1 MSPIRIFLADDHGL
15 LRLGLATLIDF
26 HDDLEIVGDA
36 ENGEE
41 AVERVCRLKPDVVVM
56 DLMMPMLDGVS
67 ATQRIKERLPETKVL
82 ILTSFGTSADV
93 SRAIRA
99 GASGALVKD
108 TPNDELIDSI
118 RKIAAGERVLSP
130 EIERA
135 LADEPAPPEF
145 TPRQLDVLGAI
156 TRGLT
161 NAEIGRMLGISAA
174 AVRQHVIKVCERLG
188 ASNRAEAVAIAL
200 RKQLLKR

>member
-1 MSPIRIFLADDHGL
+1 MSPIRIFHEYDHGL

-67 ATQRIKERLPETKVL
+67 ATQRIKERLPEPKVL

-161 NAEIGRMLGISAA
+161 NAEIGRMLGISAD

>member
-56 DLMMPMLDGVS
+56 DLMMPVLDGVG

-156 TRGLT
+156 TRGFT
-161 NAEIGRMLGISAA
+161 NAEIGRMLGISAD

>member
-41 AVERVCRLKPDVVVM
+41 AVERVYRLKPDVVVM
-56 DLMMPMLDGVS
+56 DLMMPVLDGVS

-161 NAEIGRMLGISAA
+161 NAEIGRMLGISAD
-174 AVRQHVIKVCERLG
+174 AVRQHVIKVCELLG

>member
-1 MSPIRIFLADDHGL
+1 MKPIRIFLADDHGL

-26 HDDLEIVGDA
+26 HDDLEVVGEA

-41 AVERVCRLKPDVVVM
+41 AVERVSQLKPDVVVM
-56 DLMMPMLDGVS
+56 DLVMPVLDGVG

-93 SRAIRA
+93 SRAIQA

-118 RKIAAGERVLSP
+118 RRIESGERIFSP
-130 EIERA
+130 EIERS
-135 LADEPAPPEF
+135 LAESPLPPEF
-145 TPRQLDVLGAI
+145 TPRQLDVLNAV

-161 NAEIGRMLGISAA
+161 NVEIGKLLGISAD
-174 AVRQHVIKVCERLG
+174 AVRQHIIRVCETLG
-188 ASNRAEAVAIAL
+188 AANRTEAVAIAL
-200 RKQLLKR
+200 RKQLVKM

>member
-1 MSPIRIFLADDHGL
+1 MNRIRIFLADDHGL

-56 DLMMPMLDGVS
+56 DLMMPVLDGVG
-67 ATQRIKERLPETKVL
+67 ATQRIKERLPETRVL

-93 SRAIRA
+93 LRAVRA

-108 TPNDELIDSI
+108 TPNDKLLAAL
-118 RKIAAGERVLSP
+118 RKVIAGQRV
-130 EIERA
+130 I
-135 LADEPAPPEF
+135 PPEMQRQINEVIAF
-145 TPRQLDVLGAI
+145 ASLSDRQLAFLELAA
-156 TRGLT
+156 RGFS
-161 NAEIGRMLGISAA
+161 NEDI
-174 AVRQHVIKVCERLG
+174 VRQHKTTIDAVKKQFSDIFIRLG
-188 ASNRAEAVAIAL
+188 VSNRSEAIGLAL
-200 RKQLLKR
+200 SKHLLKA

>member
-1 MSPIRIFLADDHGL
+1 MKPIRIFLADDHGL

-161 NAEIGRMLGISAA
+161 NAEIGRMLGISAD

>member
-1 MSPIRIFLADDHGL
+1 MKPIRIFLADDHGL

-26 HDDLEIVGDA
+26 HDDLKIVGDA

-41 AVERVCRLKPDVVVM
+41 AVEHVIRLKPDVVVM
-56 DLMMPMLDGVS
+56 DLMMPVLDGVG

-82 ILTSFGTSADV
+82 ILTSYGTSADV
-93 SRAIRA
+93 SRAVQA

-118 RKIAAGERVLSP
+118 RKVAAGERVFSP

-135 LADEPAPPEF
+135 LADEPLPPEF
-145 TPRQLDVLGAI
+145 TQRQLDVLMAV

-161 NAEIGRMLGISAA
+161 NVEIGKMLGISAD
-174 AVRQHVIKVCERLG
+174 AVRQHIIKVCEALG
-188 ASNRAEAVAIAL
+188 AANRTEAVAIAM
-200 RKQLLKR
+200 RKQLLKI

>member
-41 AVERVCRLKPDVVVM
+41 AVKCVCRLKPDVVVM
-56 DLMMPMLDGVS
+56 DLMMPVLDGVG

-161 NAEIGRMLGISAA
+161 NAEIGRMLGISAD
-174 AVRQHVIKVCERLG
+174 AVRQHVIKVCELLG

-200 RKQLLKR
+200 RKQLLKL

>member
-1 MSPIRIFLADDHGL
+1 
-15 LRLGLATLIDF
+15 
-26 HDDLEIVGDA
+26 
-36 ENGEE
+36 
-41 AVERVCRLKPDVVVM
+41 
-56 DLMMPMLDGVS
+56 MPMLDGVS

-161 NAEIGRMLGISAA
+161 NAEIGRMLGISAD

>member
-1 MSPIRIFLADDHGL
+1 MKPIRIFLADDHGL

-41 AVERVCRLKPDVVVM
+41 AVERVTRLKPDVVVM
-56 DLMMPMLDGVS
+56 DLMMPVLDGVG

-82 ILTSFGTSADV
+82 ILTSYGTSADV
-93 SRAIRA
+93 SRAVQA

-118 RKIAAGERVLSP
+118 RRIAAGERVFTP

-135 LADEPAPPEF
+135 LAEPLPPAF
-145 TPRQLDVLGAI
+145 TQRQLDVLKAV

-161 NAEIGRMLGISAA
+161 NVEIGKMLGISAD
-174 AVRQHVIKVCERLG
+174 AVRQHIIKVCEALG
-188 ASNRAEAVAIAL
+188 AANRTEAVAIAL
-200 RKQLLKR
+200 RKQLLKI

>member
-1 MSPIRIFLADDHGL
+1 MSRIRIFLADDHGL

-56 DLMMPMLDGVS
+56 DLMMPVLDGVG
-67 ATQRIKERLPETKVL
+67 ATQRIKERLPGTKVL

-118 RKIAAGERVLSP
+118 RKIAAGERVFSP

-161 NAEIGRMLGISAA
+161 NAEIGRMLGISAD
-174 AVRQHVIKVCERLG
+174 AVRQHVMKVYEALG

-200 RKQLLKR
+200 RKQLVKI

>member
-1 MSPIRIFLADDHGL
+1 MKPIRIFLADDHGL

-26 HDDLEIVGDA
+26 NDDLEIVGDA

-41 AVERVCRLKPDVVVM
+41 AVERVIRLKPDVVVM
-56 DLMMPMLDGVS
+56 DLMMPVLDGVG

-82 ILTSFGTSADV
+82 ILTSYGTSADV
-93 SRAIRA
+93 SRAVQA

-118 RKIAAGERVLSP
+118 RKVAAGERVFSP

-135 LADEPAPPEF
+135 LADDPLPPEF
-145 TPRQLDVLGAI
+145 TQRQIDVLKAV

-161 NAEIGRMLGISAA
+161 NVEIGKMLGISAD
-174 AVRQHVIKVCERLG
+174 AVRQHIIRVCETLG
-188 ASNRAEAVAIAL
+188 AANRTEAVAIAM
-200 RKQLLKR
+200 RKQLVKI

>member
-161 NAEIGRMLGISAA
+161 NAEIGRMLGISAD

-200 RKQLLKR
+200 RKQLLKL

>member
-161 NAEIGRMLGISAA
+161 NAEIGRMLGISAD

>member
-161 NAEIGRMLGISAA
+161 NAEIGRMLGISAD

-188 ASNRAEAVAIAL
+188 ASNRAEAVAIAIS
-200 RKQLLKR
+200 KQLVKI

>member
-1 MSPIRIFLADDHGL
+1 MRPIRIFLADDHGL

-36 ENGEE
+36 ENGKE
-41 AVERVCRLKPDVVVM
+41 AVERVVQLKPDVVVM
-56 DLMMPMLDGVS
+56 DLMMPVLDGVG

-82 ILTSFGTSADV
+82 ILTSYGTSADM
-93 SRAIRA
+93 SRAVKA

-118 RKIAAGERVLSP
+118 RKIATGEHVFSP

-135 LADEPAPPEF
+135 LADPLPPAF
-145 TPRQLDVLGAI
+145 TQRQLDVLEAV

-161 NAEIGRMLGISAA
+161 NVEIGKMLGISAD
-174 AVRQHVIKVCERLG
+174 AVRQHIIKVCEALG
-188 ASNRAEAVAIAL
+188 AANRTEAVAIAL
-200 RKQLLKR
+200 RKQLLKI

>member
-41 AVERVCRLKPDVVVM
+41 AVKRVCRLKPDVVVM
-56 DLMMPMLDGVS
+56 DLMMPVLDGVG

-161 NAEIGRMLGISAA
+161 NAEIGRMLGISAD
-174 AVRQHVIKVCERLG
+174 AVRQHVIKVCELLG

-200 RKQLLKR
+200 RKQLLKL

>member
-1 MSPIRIFLADDHGL
+1 MKPIRIFLADDHGL

-26 HDDLEIVGDA
+26 HDDLEVVGEA

-41 AVERVCRLKPDVVVM
+41 AVERVSQLKPDVVVM
-56 DLMMPMLDGVS
+56 DLVMPVLDGVG

-93 SRAIRA
+93 SRAIQA

-118 RKIAAGERVLSP
+118 RRIASGERIFSP
-130 EIERA
+130 EIERS
-135 LADEPAPPEF
+135 LAENPLPPEF
-145 TPRQLDVLGAI
+145 TPRQLDVLNAV

-161 NAEIGRMLGISAA
+161 NVEIGKLLGISAD
-174 AVRQHVIKVCERLG
+174 AVRQHIIRVCETLG
-188 ASNRAEAVAIAL
+188 AANRTEAVAIAL
-200 RKQLLKR
+200 RKQLVKM

>member
-15 LRLGLATLIDF
+15 HRLGLAPLIDF

-36 ENGEE
+36 EYGEE
-41 AVERVCRLKPDVVVM
+41 AGERVCRLKPDVVVM

-118 RKIAAGERVLSP
+118 RKIAAGARVLSP

-161 NAEIGRMLGISAA
+161 NAEIGRMLGISAD